1 MGTGSRRCRGL
12 SWAWVLLAG
21 GLLASVGAACG
32 TDEDASQ
39 RIARLTVF
47 EPGPESLSRGKNNI
61 DFKTNGEALTART
74 LIDPHD
80 TVFDVGAYLGEWSRM
95 VSDRQPTA
103 RIYAFEPAP
112 DSFPKLEESV
122 RNTQITPV
130 KLALSDSAGVMTFR
144 VYPQG
149 EILNSFYERKKLTE
163 VGVKPALVEV
173 ATERL
178 DAWCKGKGIGH
189 IDYLK
194 IDTEG
199 AELLILRGAGEM
211 LKGQSISL
219 VQFEYGGTYPDAGI
233 TLRQVFDLLT
243 GYGYEIYRI
252 MPDGLLHIPQWDD
265 VLEDYAYANFL
276 AAAKSGAGPH

>member
-1 MGTGSRRCRGL
+1 VWL
-12 SWAWVLLAG
+12 
-21 GLLASVGAACG
+21 LLASAPLAIFAAACG
-32 TDEDASQ
+32 SPDQDATP
-39 RIARLTVF
+39 RIPRLTIF
-47 EPGPESLSRGKNNI
+47 EPGPEPLKRGKNNI
-61 DFKTNGEALTART
+61 DFNTNGEALAIRT

-80 TVFDVGAYLGEWSRM
+80 TVFDVGAFLGDWSRV
-95 VSDRQPTA
+95 VSTHQPTA
-103 RIYAFEPAP
+103 RVYAFEPAP
-112 DSFPKLEESV
+112 DSYPKLEENI

-163 VGVKPALVEV
+163 AGVTPELVEV

-178 DAWCKGKGIGH
+178 DAWCKGKGIDH

-199 AELLILRGAGEM
+199 AELLIMRGASEM
-211 LKGQSISL
+211 LKDKSIAL

-233 TLRQVFDLLT
+233 TLRQVYDLLT
-243 GYGYEIYRI
+243 EYGYEIYRI
-252 MPDGLLHIPQWDD
+252 LPDGLLHIPAWDD
-265 VLEDYAYANFL
+265 VHEDYAFANFL
-276 AAAKSGAGPH
+276 AAANPGVAGRKP